1 MSTLRIVILI
11 LVTLNALAFAGIKG
25 WLGAGAPSKEQER
38 ISTQLNPERIRLATD
53 SPAQGLQA
61 SLEPAAQAYDPTP
74 EQLPPLPMPATA
86 SETQA
91 AAATSAL
98 PLTAAAENVADRGA
112 EEDPLAAPPAL
123 SAAEATAEPATE
135 QADVLAP
142 MMEAPVAA
150 TAPTTSCFVW
160 SALTEGQADAL
171 SRRLRRSGADPERSR
186 SDTPNSWWVRIP
198 AQGSRSQAE
207 RRAEE
212 LRALGVKDL
221 FIVQEAGPT
230 QYAIS
235 LGVFKTENRARVLL
249 NQLRNQ
255 GVRNAGVEARM
266 TTRYRVQ
273 ANLPTDMLRT
283 VESSVPGIAR
293 NRSTCPRR

>member
-1 MSTLRIVILI
+1 MSLLRVTL
-11 LVTLNALAFAGIKG
+11 LVLVALNALAFAGIKG
-25 WLGAGAPSKEQER
+25 WLGTRTPGSEHER
-38 ISTQLNPERIRLATD
+38 ISMQLNPERIRLATD

-61 SLEPAAQAYDPTP
+61 SLQPASPVHEAPPAQP
-74 EQLPPLPMPATA
+74 QSPPMAAAGAEAPDVLTVD
-86 SETQA
+86 T
-91 AAATSAL
+91 AAAT
-98 PLTAAAENVADRGA
+98 VADTA
-112 EEDPLAAPPAL
+112 IEEDPPAAAVPVEDTAGPAPAL
-123 SAAEATAEPATE
+123 
-135 QADVLAP
+135 V
-142 MMEAPVAA
+142 EAPVVA
-150 TAPTTSCFVW
+150 TAPATSCFVW
-160 SALTEGQADAL
+160 SALSEAQADAL

-198 AQGSRSQAE
+198 AQGSRTQAE
-207 RRAEE
+207 RRADE

-221 FIVQEAGPT
+221 FIVQEPGPT

-235 LGVFKTENRARVLL
+235 LGVFKTERRARVLL

-273 ANLPTDMLRT
+273 AELPTDMLRS
-283 VESSVPGIAR
+283 VEGSVPGIDR

>member
-25 WLGAGAPSKEQER
+25 WLGAGAPSTEHER
-38 ISTQLNPERIRLATD
+38 LSKQLAPERIRLATD

-61 SLEPAAQAYDPTP
+61 SLQPATQVFEAAPEQLQPPSMATTGAEAPEALAADAVAETAIEEGSPAALRPMEDMTEPAA
-74 EQLPPLPMPATA
+74 
-86 SETQA
+86 
-91 AAATSAL
+91 
-98 PLTAAAENVADRGA
+98 
-112 EEDPLAAPPAL
+112 
-123 SAAEATAEPATE
+123 E
-135 QADVLAP
+135 QAELVAP
-142 MMEAPVAA
+142 MVETPVAA
-150 TAPTTSCFVW
+150 TAPSSSCFVW
-160 SALTEGQADAL
+160 SALSEGQADAL
-171 SRRLRRSGADPERSR
+171 SRRLRRTGADPERSR

-198 AQGSRSQAE
+198 AQGSRIQAE
-207 RRAEE
+207 RRVDE

-273 ANLPTDMLRT
+273 AELPTDMLRS